1 MLDPVFGPP
10 VVTIQEVDCEIAP
23 RDRGWILAEHA
34 QDCHLWELE
43 YPTVPAD
50 VDDPEGAVLAQLEDT
65 PAWSAAPQASSGQ
78 RTGCREIAESSV
90 PANENIPVRNRQVR
104 LFATTT
110 ATPDGYLPCVPR
122 SGNAHRSLGELT
134 VTDPAATISRADLPE
149 GVELLVIVREVWI
162 SSSSLGC
169 LPLPPFCEPATTTVR
184 PPAFE

>member
-43 YPTVPAD
+43 YRTVPAD

-65 PAWSAAPQASSGQ
+65 PAWSAAPQAASGQ

-110 ATPDGYLPCVPR
+110 L
-122 SGNAHRSLGELT
+122 
-134 VTDPAATISRADLPE
+134 
-149 GVELLVIVREVWI
+149 
-162 SSSSLGC
+162 
-169 LPLPPFCEPATTTVR
+169 R